1 MSVLCKWY
9 ITSIYI
15 HINGGCS
22 IARLDY
28 HMLGW
33 HFFHHLHDL
42 PNGLRRSDLRPFLP
56 SSCLCLSPNDRP
68 ITSSSCRLSLLKT
81 SWNLRIKWAW
91 WDPQEMCDQ
100 QAMHLSILWYDS
112 LSLCLSVSLS
122 LSIAFISYLFIFHI
136 IYWFYHRNGI
146 FWTPASQAFLIFAA
160 FSLPFPALGT
170 IAGALP
176 QSFEDIPIDNLGLL
190 LDNMIT
196 W

>member
-1 MSVLCKWY
+1 MDSAAL
-9 ITSIYI
+9 TSALFSLLLAFAC
-15 HINGGCS
+15 HRMTGPSLPAHVGF
-22 IARLDY
+22 LFWK
-28 HMLGW
+28 HLGIW
-33 HFFHHLHDL
+33 GS
-42 PNGLRRSDLRPFLP
+42 NGLGETLRKCVTNRQCISPFFDMI
-56 SSCLCLSPNDRP
+56 LS
-68 ITSSSCRLSLLKT
+68 
-81 SWNLRIKWAW
+81 
-91 WDPQEMCDQ
+91 
-100 QAMHLSILWYDS
+100 
-112 LSLCLSVSLS
+112 LSVSLS
-122 LSIAFISYLFIFHI
+122 LSLSLSISFISYLFIFHI

>member
-1 MSVLCKWY
+1 MDSAALTSALFSLLLAFACHRMTGPSLPAHVGFLCWK
-9 ITSIYI
+9 
-15 HINGGCS
+15 H
-22 IARLDY
+22 
-28 HMLGW
+28 LGIW
-33 HFFHHLHDL
+33 GS
-42 PNGLRRSDLRPFLP
+42 NGLGETLRKCVTNRQCILH
-56 SSCLCLSPNDRP
+56 
-68 ITSSSCRLSLLKT
+68 SLI
-81 SWNLRIKWAW
+81 WF
-91 WDPQEMCDQ
+91 
-100 QAMHLSILWYDS
+100 S
-112 LSLCLSVSLS
+112 LSLS

-196 W
+196 WYQWYI